1 MEEQRFGFAELCFS
15 KHFQKSKSSR
25 RKKAEDFS
33 HFSGV
38 HQQVTLFLRKRS
50 HRRLHDIQVEPL
62 GCMQLNVTPQ
72 KLSWDQSIV
81 DTLLYPLLEKDQK
94 NVLEL

>member
-1 MEEQRFGFAELCFS
+1 MEEQTFGFAELRFS

-38 HQQVTLFLRKRS
+38 HHQVRLLLRKRS
-50 HRRLHDIQVEPL
+50 HRRLHDIPVEPL
-62 GCMQLNVTPQ
+62 GWMQLNVTPQ

-81 DTLLYPLLEKDQK
+81 DTL
-94 NVLEL
+94 

>member
-1 MEEQRFGFAELCFS
+1 MEML
-15 KHFQKSKSSR
+15 SSSMEGSEVETGSQE
-25 RKKAEDFS
+25 AEDFS

-38 HQQVTLFLRKRS
+38 HQHVRLLLRKRS

-62 GCMQLNVTPQ
+62 GWMQLHVTPQ

-81 DTLLYPLLEKDQK
+81 DTL
-94 NVLEL
+94 